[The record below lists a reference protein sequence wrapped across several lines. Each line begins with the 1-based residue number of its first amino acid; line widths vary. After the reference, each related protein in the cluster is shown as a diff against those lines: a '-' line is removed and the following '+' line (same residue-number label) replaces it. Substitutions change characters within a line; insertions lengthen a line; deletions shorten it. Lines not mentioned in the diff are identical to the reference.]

1 MKTLS
6 FDINKIEE
14 LISNGKHE
22 DAANYIFTIIEE
34 NDSNKELI
42 YQNLNLLSL
51 ICDKTPS
58 ISLKIIK
65 KIERFITDSD
75 SWIRL
80 VSLEILYQISMFRP
94 NLLIDLITK
103 IRARLFDNDPSVR
116 RLTVKI
122 IGNFILSLH
131 INKDELQDLI
141 EEFIERLMDNDW
153 KVKLQ
158 VIKTIKKILNQD
170 YTKIKDFEPLL
181 SIVIVNLRDEDD
193 DVARSAAEI
202 FKVLGT
208 YFLSKE
214 KFFYV
219 LLSLLYNEKITRV
232 QELIIWLLGEIG
244 KERSSEIIPV
254 IPKLIRLLKD
264 PDFRIQL
271 KVIDAL
277 VNIAENNFDQIWTN
291 LIHSLDTSDSE
302 FQNNI
307 INTLYYL
314 SQKNIIKIFSYLF
327 EELENPSE
335 NIRRGVALVLK
346 RLYEEYQLEIEN
358 EITKILYKLE
368 SKYWK
373 EREKTILLL
382 QNICFILKDHKLAVW
397 ISIELNEALKN
408 EIDFDI
414 KKEIQYTLDKINTSF
429 KDIDISINKLNVE
442 LDFLNSSIIEF
453 QKLPAQFRRNLNS
466 LLKEFKFNDTEIQLN
481 SEYNKI
487 LKKINKFNNQLNNF
501 EYKRLA
507 FDLLEEWEATKVQII
522 EELGIIKGF
531 ISEIFEE
538 KKNKF
543 RDSLQDEVKL
553 LKERID
559 ILKAQF
565 DYIKEYK
572 FNGQLEDALSDLLL
586 DEDETL
592 ELKFAHITRIRE
604 TLFKLDMDIR
614 EILIHNLEFNEEFQK
629 ELIKKWVYT
638 KIEIQ
643 EYLSDI
649 DIQIQILKDKIVDN
663 YMLIDKTEIGLEH
676 ELAFQILQA
685 HIQATITHGIDIFKK
700 FNDDFDNFNSKLTL
714 LIKKKEFDEANK
726 LINAKTSQIQT
737 FISETEVQIDNII
750 GRENVFHDNNGF
762 NLFIRPFIDKW
773 NASKELLINKQKY
786 FNRKFDNKLYLSQI
800 KYYLKLMNPIKLD
813 LLSTYMG
820 LDNEQL
826 KEIAL
831 NFIKKQKLKAIVKDN
846 SIYSQKIKTEI
857 PISQNLL
864 FFKNIKTVGNKIY
877 LNFKLNNPSNHDIK
891 DLFVSLKSP
900 NYLKFLKNESFP
912 KRLHLNNIDSGKSF
926 KFNYLFKIDKV
937 IKKNLSDPSADE
949 IKLDMYYKDSFNIS
963 RKITKKIN
971 LLLP

>member
-6 FDINKIEE
+6 FDINRIEE

-22 DAANYIFTIIEE
+22 NAANNIFTIIEE
-34 NDSNKELI
+34 NASNKELI
-42 YQNLNLLSL
+42 YENLNLLSL

-131 INKDELQDLI
+131 INKEELQDLI

-193 DVARSAAEI
+193 DVARSAAEL

-219 LLSLLYNEKITRV
+219 LLSLLYNEKINRV
-232 QELIIWLLGEIG
+232 RELIIWLLGEIG

-254 IPKLIRLLKD
+254 IPKLIRLLND

-277 VNIAENNFDQIWTN
+277 VSIAENNFDQIWSN

-314 SQKNIIKIFSYLF
+314 SQKNIIKIFPYLF

-358 EITKILYKLE
+358 EITKILYTLE

-414 KKEIQYTLDKINTSF
+414 KKEIQYTLDKIKTSF

-442 LDFLNSSIIEF
+442 LEFLNSSIIEF

-481 SEYNKI
+481 TEYNKI

-507 FDLLEEWEATKVQII
+507 FDLLEEWEATKVQVI

-531 ISEIFEE
+531 IIEIFED

-553 LKERID
+553 LNERID

-572 FNGQLEDALSDLLL
+572 FNGQLEEALSDLLL

-604 TLFKLDMDIR
+604 ILFKLDMDIR

-663 YMLIDKTEIGLEH
+663 YSLIDKTEIGLEH

-700 FNDDFDNFNSKLTL
+700 FNEDFDNFNSKLTL
-714 LIKKKEFDEANK
+714 LLKKKEFDESKK

-750 GRENVFHDNNGF
+750 GRENVFHDNDRY
-762 NLFIRPFIDKW
+762 NLFIRPFLKKW
-773 NASKELLINKQKY
+773 SASKELLINKQKY
-786 FNRKFDNKLYLSQI
+786 FNRKFDSKLYLSQI
-800 KYYLKLMNPIKLD
+800 KFYLKLMNPIKLD

-831 NFIKKQKLKAIVKDN
+831 NFIRKQKLKAIIKNN

-857 PISQNLL
+857 PFSQNLLL
-864 FFKNIKTVGNKIY
+864 FFKNIKTVANKIY
-877 LNFKLNNPSNHDIK
+877 LNFKLNNPSNRDIK
-891 DLFVSLKSP
+891 DLFISLKSP

-937 IKKNLSDPSADE
+937 INKNLSDPS
-949 IKLDMYYKDSFNIS
+949 
-963 RKITKKIN
+963 
-971 LLLP
+971 

>member
-1 MKTLS
+1 MKSLS
-6 FDINKIEE
+6 FDINRIEE

-22 DAANYIFTIIEE
+22 DAANNIFSIIEE

-65 KIERFITDSD
+65 KIEKFIVDSD

-94 NLLIDLITK
+94 NLLIDLMSK
-103 IRARLFDNDPSVR
+103 IRARFFDNDSSVR

-122 IGNFILSLH
+122 IGNLILSLH
-131 INKDELQDLI
+131 INREELQDLI

-193 DVARSAAEI
+193 DVARSAAEL

-208 YFLSKE
+208 YYLSKE
-214 KFFYV
+214 KIFYV

-232 QELIIWLLGEIG
+232 RELIIWLLGEIG

-264 PDFRIQL
+264 SDFRIQL

-373 EREKTILLL
+373 EREKTIFLL
-382 QNICFILKDHKLAVW
+382 QNICFILKDQKLAVW

-414 KKEIQYTLDKINTSF
+414 IKEIQYTLDKIKTSF

-442 LDFLNSSIIEF
+442 LDFLNNSIIEF

-481 SEYNKI
+481 TEYNKI

-543 RDSLQDEVKL
+543 RDSLQDKVKVL
-553 LKERID
+553 NERID

-565 DYIKEYK
+565 DYIKGYK
-572 FNGQLEDALSDLLL
+572 FNGRLEEALSDLLL

-604 TLFKLDMDIR
+604 ILFKLDMDIR

-649 DIQIQILKDKIVDN
+649 DIQIQILKEKIVDN
-663 YMLIDKTEIGLEH
+663 YILSGITDIGLEH
-676 ELAFQILQA
+676 ELAIQILQA

-714 LIKKKEFDEANK
+714 LLKKKEFDEAKK
-726 LINAKTSQIQT
+726 LIKAKSSQIQT
-737 FISETEVQIDNII
+737 FISETEIQIDNII
-750 GRENVFHDNNGF
+750 GREKVFHDNNGF
-762 NLFIRPFIDKW
+762 NLFIRPYIDKW
-773 NASKELLINKQKY
+773 NASKELLINKQKF

-820 LDNEQL
+820 EDSEQL

-831 NFIKKQKLKAIVKDN
+831 NFIKKQKLKAIVKNN
-846 SIYSQKIKTEI
+846 SIYSQKIKAEI
-857 PISQNLL
+857 IISQNLL

-877 LNFKLNNPSNHDIK
+877 LNFKFNNPSNHDFR
-891 DLFVSLKSP
+891 DLFISLKIP
-900 NYLKFLKNESFP
+900 NYLKFLKKESFP
-912 KRLHLNNIDSGKSF
+912 KHLYINEIDSGKSF
-926 KFNYLFKIDKV
+926 KFNYLLKIDKM

-949 IKLDMYYKDSFNIS
+949 IKLDLYYKDQFNIS

>member
-1 MKTLS
+1 
-6 FDINKIEE
+6 
-14 LISNGKHE
+14 
-22 DAANYIFTIIEE
+22 
-34 NDSNKELI
+34 
-42 YQNLNLLSL
+42 
-51 ICDKTPS
+51 
-58 ISLKIIK
+58 
-65 KIERFITDSD
+65 
-75 SWIRL
+75 
-80 VSLEILYQISMFRP
+80 
-94 NLLIDLITK
+94 
-103 IRARLFDNDPSVR
+103 
-116 RLTVKI
+116 
-122 IGNFILSLH
+122 
-131 INKDELQDLI
+131 
-141 EEFIERLMDNDW
+141 
-153 KVKLQ
+153 
-158 VIKTIKKILNQD
+158 D

-193 DVARSAAEI
+193 DVARSAAEL

-214 KFFYV
+214 KIFYV
-219 LLSLLYNEKITRV
+219 LLSLLYNEKINRV
-232 QELIIWLLGEIG
+232 RELIIWLLGEIG

-254 IPKLIRLLKD
+254 IPKLIRLLND

-277 VNIAENNFDQIWTN
+277 VSIAENNFDQIWSN

-358 EITKILYKLE
+358 EITKILYTLE

-414 KKEIQYTLDKINTSF
+414 KKEIQYTLDKIKTSF

-481 SEYNKI
+481 TEYNKI

-507 FDLLEEWEATKVQII
+507 FDLLEEWEATKVQVI

-531 ISEIFEE
+531 IIEIFED

-553 LKERID
+553 LNERID

-572 FNGQLEDALSDLLL
+572 FNGQLEEALSDLLL

-604 TLFKLDMDIR
+604 ILFKLDMDIR

-663 YMLIDKTEIGLEH
+663 YSLIDKTEIGLEH

-700 FNDDFDNFNSKLTL
+700 FNEDFDNFNSKLTL
-714 LIKKKEFDEANK
+714 LLKKKEFDESKK

-762 NLFIRPFIDKW
+762 NLFIRPFLDKW

-800 KYYLKLMNPIKLD
+800 KFYLKLMNPIKLD

-831 NFIKKQKLKAIVKDN
+831 NFIRKQKLKAIIKNN

-857 PISQNLL
+857 PFSQNLL
-864 FFKNIKTVGNKIY
+864 FFKNIKTVANKIY
-877 LNFKLNNPSNHDIK
+877 LNFKLNNPSNRDIK
-891 DLFVSLKSP
+891 DLFISLKSP

-912 KRLHLNNIDSGKSF
+912 KRLYLNQIDSGKSF
-926 KFNYLFKIDKV
+926 KFNYLFKIDKM
-937 IKKNLSDPSADE
+937 INKNLSAPSVDE
-949 IKLDMYYKDSFNIS
+949 IK
-963 RKITKKIN
+963 
-971 LLLP
+971 

>member
-6 FDINKIEE
+6 FDIDKIEE

-22 DAANYIFTIIEE
+22 NAANNIFTIIEE
-34 NDSNKELI
+34 NASNKELI
-42 YQNLNLLSL
+42 YENLNLLSL

-65 KIERFITDSD
+65 KIETFITDSD

-131 INKDELQDLI
+131 INKEEVQDLI

-181 SIVIVNLRDEDD
+181 SIVILNLRDEDD
-193 DVARSAAEI
+193 DVARSAAEL

-214 KFFYV
+214 KIFYV
-219 LLSLLYNEKITRV
+219 ILSLLYNEKINRV
-232 QELIIWLLGEIG
+232 RELIIWLVGEIG

-254 IPKLIRLLKD
+254 IPKLIRLLND

-277 VNIAENNFDQIWTN
+277 VSIAENNFDQIWSN

-358 EITKILYKLE
+358 EITKILYTLE

-414 KKEIQYTLDKINTSF
+414 KKEIQYTLDKIKTSF

-481 SEYNKI
+481 TEYNKI

-507 FDLLEEWEATKVQII
+507 FDLLEEWEATKVQVI

-543 RDSLQDEVKL
+543 RDSLQDKVKL
-553 LKERID
+553 LNERID

-572 FNGQLEDALSDLLL
+572 FNGQLEEALSDLLL

-604 TLFKLDMDIR
+604 ILFKLDMDIR

-663 YMLIDKTEIGLEH
+663 YSLIDKTEIGLEH

-700 FNDDFDNFNSKLTL
+700 FNEDFDNFNSKLTL
-714 LIKKKEFDEANK
+714 LLKKKEFDESKK

-762 NLFIRPFIDKW
+762 NLFIRPFLDKW

-800 KYYLKLMNPIKLD
+800 KFYLKLMNPIKLD

-831 NFIKKQKLKAIVKDN
+831 NFIRKQKLKAIIKNN

-857 PISQNLL
+857 PFSQNLL
-864 FFKNIKTVGNKIY
+864 FFKNIKTVGNKIF
-877 LNFKLNNPSNHDIK
+877 LNFKLNNPSNRDIK
-891 DLFVSLKSP
+891 DLFISLKSP
-900 NYLKFLKNESFP
+900 NYLKFLRNESFP
-912 KRLHLNNIDSGKSF
+912 KRLHLNKIDSGKSF
-926 KFNYLFKIDKV
+926 KFNYLFKIDKM
-937 IKKNLSDPSADE
+937 INKNLSDPSVDE
-949 IKLDMYYKDSFNIS
+949 IKLDLYYKDSFNIS

>member
-22 DAANYIFTIIEE
+22 NAANSIFTIIEE

-58 ISLKIIK
+58 ISLNIIK

-131 INKDELQDLI
+131 INKEELQDLI

-181 SIVIVNLRDEDD
+181 SIVIVNLRDEDN
-193 DVARSAAEI
+193 DVARSAAEL

-214 KFFYV
+214 KIFYV

-264 PDFRIQL
+264 SDFRIQL

-277 VNIAENNFDQIWTN
+277 VNIAENNFDQIWSN

-382 QNICFILKDHKLAVW
+382 QTICFILNDHKLAVW

-481 SEYNKI
+481 TEYNKI

-565 DYIKEYK
+565 DYIKKYK

-604 TLFKLDMDIR
+604 ILFKLDMDIR

-714 LIKKKEFDEANK
+714 LLKKKEFNEANK
-726 LINAKTSQIQT
+726 LINAKISQIQT

-800 KYYLKLMNPIKLD
+800 KFYLKLMNPIKLD

-820 LDNEQL
+820 LDTEQL

-831 NFIKKQKLKAIVKDN
+831 NFIRKQKLKAIVKDN
-846 SIYSQKIKTEI
+846 SIYSQKIKADI
-857 PISQNLL
+857 LISQNLL
-864 FFKNIKTVGNKIY
+864 FFKNIKTVGNKII
-877 LNFKLNNPSNHDIK
+877 LNFKLNNPANHDYK
-891 DLFVSLKSP
+891 DIFIFLKTP

-912 KRLHLNNIDSGKSF
+912 KRLYLNKIDSGKSF
-926 KFNYLFKIDKV
+926 KFNYLFKIDKM

-949 IKLDMYYKDSFNIS
+949 IKLDLYYKDSFNIS
-963 RKITKKIN
+963 SKITKKIN